1 MEPIDQ
7 LYNYDL
13 RKPQDR
19 GAVLDLIDTYKPRLV
34 IIGFPCTPWSSL
46 TEWSY
51 GRARRRELEVW
62 RNREMCHLHFTE
74 HVAKGQVDSGDG
86 CVAENPRDSDSM

>member
-1 MEPIDQ
+1 M
-7 LYNYDL
+7 
-13 RKPQDR
+13 
-19 GAVLDLIDTYKPRLV
+19 
-34 IIGFPCTPWSSL
+34 

-74 HVAKGQVDSGDG
+74 HVAKGQVDRGDD
-86 CVAENPRDSDSM
+86 CVVENPGIPVLEIELQCDVYKTCPTPTMLSLINAVSD